1 MPMEIP
7 MPEAPGVTYA
17 VNAGVAR
24 VTLNRPEK
32 RNALNTELIGGL
44 RTALDQAASDHS
56 VRVILLRGAGKDF
69 CAGMDLA
76 GFASRSDQGVMD
88 HLSDARLVADLFIAM
103 RRNPRPIVAAVHGR
117 ALAGGAGL
125 ATACDL
131 ILAAHSAHFR
141 YTEVDLG
148 FVPAIVS
155 VALRRSVSEKRAFE
169 MLAVGAAVTAGEGQ
183 AMGLV
188 NHVYPDAE
196 FDDKVEEYVAVLAA
210 KSASAAALTKGL
222 LYYIDGMGFESAIEA
237 GIQTNALARMTEDAR
252 RGFEQFVTRKK

>member
-1 MPMEIP
+1 MRMESGMPD
-7 MPEAPGVTYA
+7 APGITYA

-24 VTLNRPEK
+24 ITLNRPEK
-32 RNALNTELIGGL
+32 RNALNAELIGAL
-44 RTALDQAASDHS
+44 RSAMNQAASDAS
-56 VRVILLRGAGKDF
+56 ARVILLRGAGKDF

-76 GFASRSDQGVMD
+76 SFASRGDQSVMD
-88 HLSDARLVADLFIAM
+88 HLADARLVADLFIEM

-131 ILAAHSAHFR
+131 ILAAESAQFR

-148 FVPAIVS
+148 FVPAIVT

-169 MLAVGAAVTAGEGQ
+169 MLAAGAAVTAAEGL
-183 AMGLV
+183 AIGMV

-196 FDDKVEEYVAVLAA
+196 FDDRVEEYAVVLAR

-222 LYYIDGMGFESAIEA
+222 LYNIDGMAFESALEA
-237 GIQTNALARMTEDAR
+237 GVQTNALARMTDDAR

>member
-1 MPMEIP
+1 LIEYR
-7 MPEAPGVTYA
+7 VD
-17 VNAGVAR
+17 AGVAR
-24 VTLNRPEK
+24 ITLNRPEK
-32 RNALNTELIGGL
+32 RNALNAELIV
-44 RTALDQAASDHS
+44 A
-56 VRVILLRGAGKDF
+56 LRGALAQAAADTSARVVLVRGSGKDF
-69 CAGMDLA
+69 CAGLDLVS
-76 GFASRSDQGVMD
+76 FASRGDQGVID
-88 HLSDARLVADLFIAM
+88 HLADARMVADLFLDM

-131 ILAAHSAHFR
+131 ILAAHSAQFR

-169 MLAVGAAVTAGEGQ
+169 MLATGAAITAAEGQ

-188 NHVYPDAE
+188 NHVYADAE
-196 FDDKVEEYVAVLAA
+196 FDDKVEEYVAVLAR
-210 KSASAAALTKGL
+210 KSSSAIALTKSL
-222 LYYIDGMGFESAIEA
+222 LYTMDGMAFESAIEL

-252 RGFEQFVTRKK
+252 RGFEKFVTRKK